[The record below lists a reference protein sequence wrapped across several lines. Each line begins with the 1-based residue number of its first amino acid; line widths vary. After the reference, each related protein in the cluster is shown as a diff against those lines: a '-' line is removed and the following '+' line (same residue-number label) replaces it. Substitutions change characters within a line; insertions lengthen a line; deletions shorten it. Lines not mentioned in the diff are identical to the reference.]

1 MVVQQILASVEESY
15 ILVLAYLLHIITF
28 QLLNTFVRQGDLML
42 LFKAI
47 ELESRPRV
55 HLSIL
60 FEHIFNLKH
69 PQFFLWA
76 SKIVIGIKEKRNF

>member
-1 MVVQQILASVEESY
+1 MKRFLNILRPSGLECITMVVQQILASVEESY

-60 FEHIFNLKH
+60 F
-69 PQFFLWA
+69 
-76 SKIVIGIKEKRNF
+76 

>member
-1 MVVQQILASVEESY
+1 MKRFLNIQRPPGLECITMVVQQILASVEESY

-60 FEHIFNLKH
+60 F
-69 PQFFLWA
+69 
-76 SKIVIGIKEKRNF
+76 